1 MEAWLFPGQG
11 SQFVGMGAG
20 LSGPAADAT
29 FATAHLELGWDVRSV
44 CHDGP
49 KELLGATEVSQPA
62 ILAVS
67 MSIARTLEAA
77 GRHPDAVAGHSVG
90 ELGALVVA
98 GALDMADAFRL
109 IQVRATA
116 MAEAGREHEG
126 GMAAVIGLDPD
137 EVSRACTSTGRDVRV
152 AAINGPDQ
160 IVISGERGGIPVA
173 AEQLRSVGARRVI
186 PLDVSVAAHSPLMR
200 RARAMLEEAL
210 RGVEIN
216 PPTIPFVSCITGRS
230 CERPDEIRHV
240 LSAALTD
247 SIRWVGAVRTLTAVG
262 VSSFVEIGPGTVLSG
277 LVHRIVPEVDVFAVG
292 DDESI
297 REISLVA
304 GRAAR

>member
-200 RARAMLEEAL
+200 RARA
-210 RGVEIN
+210 
-216 PPTIPFVSCITGRS
+216 FVSCITGRS